1 MQERKRKGGRVEMPD
16 RGKCLVRTDDE
27 ELQSARRENL
37 IEQLKGNQ
45 RDGESET
52 SAALRKKLIKR
63 LERSS
68 DLTMEKTPLIERLPI
83 SVYTLLRLLWLLLK
97 IAVVLSVMGLV
108 GKIFELAG
116 GYVVVLGVLLFLVYI
131 YYESEKS

>member
-1 MQERKRKGGRVEMPD
+1 MPD